1 MHYAHTTQF
10 PFISQRLIIPSG
22 GGGGRGRSERKREV
36 CTSVINTQNQVPRLP
51 SSKVYH
57 APESAA
63 KNKRPFSAFSS
74 KPTKK
79 RKKKKKCFYPST
91 PSMLKETPS
100 SSHPMPTSML
110 WTGTADLKWQVH
122 TGPQNTTILL
132 FQIISMLL
140 TEETVVI
147 TKQNV

>member
-1 MHYAHTTQF
+1 MLQCTEHTPRNSHLF
-10 PFISQRLIIPSG
+10 LKSSSCHRG

-36 CTSVINTQNQVPRLP
+36 CTSVINTQNLVPRLP

-57 APESAA
+57 ASESAA
-63 KNKRPFSAFSS
+63 KNKRLFSAFSS

-79 RKKKKKCFYPST
+79 KKCFFPST

-100 SSHPMPTSML
+100 SSHLMPTSML

-122 TGPQNTTILL
+122 IGPLNTTILL
-132 FQIISMLL
+132 FQIISILL